1 MTVLFVVLFSIGY
14 LAIYRPF
21 AASDAFWLS
30 ASDPGAAPAT
40 VLFYIVSV
48 SWLALTKAALHLKD
62 RKRSV
67 SMRDVVLC
75 FATDFVGTSVI
86 YLAFTLFLGFADMAS
101 VPELLVRSLACVALI
116 VGIPSFFSLQYA
128 IIQDKKEEIEVLK
141 LNTTSKE
148 MQSGLKLINLYD
160 YSGILR
166 ITAVPEDIFYVES
179 QDNYVSIHY
188 TVDGQMTQYLLRN
201 TTVGIE
207 DAFRGTVIVRCHR
220 SFMVNIAHIKVM
232 KHEKGR
238 ATVIMDDKVGTVIPV
253 SRTYYS
259 DIMGILTQY
268 RAA

>member
-48 SWLALTKAALHLKD
+48 GWLSLTKAALHLKD
-62 RKRSV
+62 KRRSV
-67 SMRDVVLC
+67 PMRDVVLC
-75 FATDFVGTSVI
+75 FVADFVGASVI
-86 YLAFTLFLGFADMAS
+86 YLAFTLSLGVSDMAS
-101 VPELLVRSLACVALI
+101 MPELLVKSLACVALT

-128 IIQDKKEEIEVLK
+128 IIQDKKEEIELLK
-141 LNTTSKE
+141 LNTVPKE
-148 MQSGLKLINLYD
+148 VPPGIKLVNLYD

-166 ITAVPEDIFYVES
+166 ISAVPEDIFYVES

-238 ATVIMDDKVGTVIPV
+238 ATVIMDDKAGTVIPV